1 MRQVFD
7 SVTDV
12 SLWLASQGFF
22 VTLLLVL
29 IPYAIISFP
38 VQYLDP
44 APTPEARVR
53 KQ

>member
-1 MRQVFD
+1 MRQIFD

-29 IPYAIISFP
+29 IPYALLSVHFTIKGNKTETKCESGKI
-38 VQYLDP
+38 
-44 APTPEARVR
+44 
-53 KQ
+53 